1 MYCFRRHSLIRIFT
15 RVLWGV
21 LPPGLHRLS
30 HAQESRLRSTHEL
43 VSWSPTWMPRR
54 SRSPSCCWCSSS
66 ASKPVRD
73 VAEVLV
79 WWPRTEIIVRG
90 LWTYCLMK
98 CLRFNRFACRRLRE
112 RTRQRYEHSNKQRER
127 ERETGPNKHTDRR
140 TNFTTNRQTS
150 LQTENFQTDTSL
162 HTENFQTDRELSD
175 RQT

>member
-73 VAEVLV
+73 VAKVLV

-127 ERETGPNKHTDRR
+127 QSQTNIQTDGQTLLQTGRQVYRQR
-140 TNFTTNRQTS
+140 TFRQTDKS
-150 LQTENFQTDTSL
+150 
-162 HTENFQTDRELSD
+162 TDRELSD